1 MRASLMLPLTFSLFT
16 LAAQAVTYEALVAS
30 YQPTEKDRSLQ
41 KRFARYDGSG
51 DALHNMREFAK
62 SRGNSQSKAIS
73 RANLLAFLKADVSG
87 DGLLSE
93 REYLASHRLG
103 KVLFAGERAFM
114 FGMADNN
121 RDGQL
126 KAKEWA
132 RFARRA
138 AETASLA
145 SYDDD
150 HNGAVSWME
159 WLGQEPTVE
168 DFLGAHFKDLKRV
181 LPESLRVFL
190 EREASV
196 HADLILGARD
206 NPWTREVLQQLALF
220 APSLSNQSH
229 GTITAVGTSYTGSNT
244 VTAGSLSL
252 GSSLLGISNLTS
264 VNSGTLNVGLPSS
277 TLTAESSTIGGS
289 SSLSLS
295 TLTTANSGT
304 LNVGLSSSTHVV
316 DSLTIGDSSSLGL
329 SNLSLAGSGTLNL
342 ISANTYTGSTTVI
355 SGTLSIAGA
364 MGWESFS
371 MDSVLSTVSGTLSLI
386 DWKPLE
392 GTSFILYDSTTL
404 TSASEYIFTFDQR
417 YFDTSNLS
425 IVTVGQPASQQSIV
439 PVGSTEMS
447 D

>member
-1 MRASLMLPLTFSLFT
+1 MLPVTFSLFT

-30 YQPTEKDRSLQ
+30 YQPTENDRSLQ

-132 RFARRA
+132 SFARRA

-220 APSLSNQSH
+220 APPLSNQSH
-229 GTITAVGTSYTGSNT
+229 GT

-252 GSSLLGISNLTS
+252 GSSSLGISTLTS

-295 TLTTANSGT
+295 TLTTENSGT
-304 LNVGLSSSTHVV
+304 LNVGLSSSTHAV
-316 DSLTIGDSSSLGL
+316 DSLTIGGSSSLGL

-342 ISANTYTGSTTVI
+342 ISANTYTGSTTVN
-355 SGTLSIAGA
+355 SDTLTIAGA
-364 MGWESFS
+364 MEWSSESFS
-371 MDSVLSTVSGTLSLI
+371 IDSVLSSVSGTLSLI
-386 DWKPLE
+386 DWKPLV
-392 GTSFILYDSTTL
+392 GTSFILYDSTTF
-404 TSASEYIFTFDQR
+404 TSGLEYSFSLDQR

-425 IVTVGQPASQQSIV
+425 FVIIGLPATQESIA
-439 PVGSTEMS
+439 PVESTETA